1 METSIRDNKK
11 MKRTKFLAIAAMA
24 LAMTGFAT
32 AAPRDGGT
40 VALTEVRNYFHN
52 NDAPLPS
59 SPLITTQQAFDTHFS
74 PAAYMGEG
82 GEPTRLNFRRQAVVA
97 IVLPVTDLETDI
109 DSVSL
114 AETGKRQLTLR
125 YIVRRG
131 ARRSFS
137 TQPVRLFTVPRKY
150 ADWTVSVEADDRREV
165 SLEASTVTT
174 CSYNAPARGISLLVD
189 VPTEGPR
196 PLTDSVTAWVR
207 SALNGYVRAC
217 SADSAGA
224 VDVITSDDP
233 QQMVADCGVLVYGQ
247 MKLWN
252 APFAPEWRCQA
263 LLTLMRTDETT
274 ASVTYEADAYSYMGG
289 AHGLGSHTG
298 ATFDKKTGRRV
309 QLVRDAEGLRKL
321 ITDRLHKTCDGI
333 MLNEEPVPLPQQ
345 SPFMRG
351 GKIVFAYQPYE
362 IGPYAIGMPECAFYP
377 YEIADYVVKSDVT
390 ERGL

>member
-1 METSIRDNKK
+1 M
-11 MKRTKFLAIAAMA
+11 FLAIAAMA
-24 LAMTGFAT
+24 LSMTVAAT
-32 AAPRDGGT
+32 AAPKDGGT

-74 PAAYMGEG
+74 PAAYMGED
-82 GEPTRLNFRRQAVVA
+82 GEPTRLNFRKQAVVA
-97 IVLPVTDLETDI
+97 IVLPVTDLETNI

-131 ARRSFS
+131 VRRSFT
-137 TQPVRLFTVPRKY
+137 TQPLRLFTVPRKY
-150 ADWTVSVEADDRREV
+150 AGWTVSVEADDRQEV

-174 CSYNAPARGISLLVD
+174 YSYDAPARGISLLVD
-189 VPTEGPR
+189 VPQGGPE
-196 PLTDSVTAWVR
+196 PLTDSVRTYVQ
-207 SALNGYVRAC
+207 SVLGGYVRTWQT
-217 SADSAGA
+217 DSTALQATIATTDG
-224 VDVITSDDP
+224 
-233 QQMVADCGVLVYGQ
+233 QKMVADCGTLVYGQ

-252 APFAPEWRCQA
+252 APFASEWRCQA
-263 LLTLMRTDETT
+263 LLTLTRTDETA

-321 ITDRLHKTCDGI
+321 ITDRLHKTYDGI

-345 SPFMRG
+345 PPFMRG
-351 GKIVFAYQPYE
+351 GKIVFVYQPYE

-377 YEIADYVVKSDVT
+377 FEIADYVVKSDVT
-390 ERGL
+390 EKGL